1 MQPLVFENPLG
12 FGALVGIPA
21 LLLIHCLRQQKKRR
35 RVTTLFLL
43 QEIAEDQPTG
53 RQWASLR
60 SSLPLW
66 LQLLSVLLLT
76 IILVGPRWK
85 AADSVKQAAFVLD
98 GTASIRA
105 FLPELRQAIEEEGLA
120 LQKRSRTEFVILST
134 ARPTVPL
141 YRGMNAEKMK
151 RALEDWMPTHPDH
164 DRTPSFE
171 IARNSVGPA
180 GTVVF
185 FTDHPLTEELPR
197 RTRFISVGSPLS
209 NIGFSGVAVREITA
223 EPQMAEWEALVTNF
237 SDSPAETSWSLHSSD
252 GSSSPSQRLSL
263 APRETK
269 ALRGPFPEQSPEALL
284 RLEEDP
290 LDVDNVLLAPAA
302 LSAKK
307 ADCVPHVQS
316 SPPRA

>member
-105 FLPELRQAIEEEGLA
+105 FLPELRQRKVG
-120 LQKRSRTEFVILST
+120 
-134 ARPTVPL
+134 
-141 YRGMNAEKMK
+141 
-151 RALEDWMPTHPDH
+151 RA
-164 DRTPSFE
+164 
-171 IARNSVGPA
+171 
-180 GTVVF
+180 
-185 FTDHPLTEELPR
+185 
-197 RTRFISVGSPLS
+197 GSYC
-209 NIGFSGVAVREITA
+209 R
-223 EPQMAEWEALVTNF
+223 LVTKLPLMLAFGLNL
-237 SDSPAETSWSLHSSD
+237 A
-252 GSSSPSQRLSL
+252 GSC
-263 APRETK
+263 
-269 ALRGPFPEQSPEALL
+269 AL
-284 RLEEDP
+284 
-290 LDVDNVLLAPAA
+290 
-302 LSAKK
+302 
-307 ADCVPHVQS
+307 
-316 SPPRA
+316 